1 MPIPNPSQPHPPPTP
16 ACHLQSTAVRGFDPQ
31 PHAFWSPT
39 PSTAA
44 LGRLHRTRNQRRKRR
59 PETPPLMRLLFVL
72 PWFRFPPDP
81 DPNLL
86 GRAGTFLVSCQSQT
100 VRGTFWRFGPP
111 IGQTASERGRASFP
125 VVQKRDCLLNLLG
138 APKFQVGE
146 ARGSQPASAW
156 AARADSDSAAEAFAS
171 AFPPCAR
178 PGRLPLRAPTR
189 FHLLESWGQ
198 GEKDPAIDEVSDS
211 SLSPPGS
218 PPAPTT
224 RAAKR
229 RDPTPAAP
237 ASPHAH
243 AELDCHSP
251 PELPES
257 PPAPA
262 ELSRAVG
269 LPGGSSIPN
278 RPSAPPLWPSAKNP
292 TT

>member
-1 MPIPNPSQPHPPPTP
+1 M
-16 ACHLQSTAVRGFDPQ
+16 
-31 PHAFWSPT
+31 
-39 PSTAA
+39 
-44 LGRLHRTRNQRRKRR
+44 
-59 PETPPLMRLLFVL
+59 
-72 PWFRFPPDP
+72 
-81 DPNLL
+81 
-86 GRAGTFLVSCQSQT
+86 
-100 VRGTFWRFGPP
+100 
-111 IGQTASERGRASFP
+111 
-125 VVQKRDCLLNLLG
+125 
-138 APKFQVGE
+138 GE

-211 SLSPPGS
+211 GLSPPGS

-278 RPSAPPLWPSAKNP
+278 RPSASPHSLALCKNPYNLETCSLSLPLTWAAPITSDPCTLGQQGYTLRCPTLAARPRQIAPSAPGAGLCAVQDRAGRNAVCLGQRQAHGQCISSGAP
-292 TT
+292 LDTGDV